1 MIPQRETALGQGNP
15 LKLASK
21 WYGPFKIIQT
31 VGKRACKLHLP
42 EGALLHDVFHVSHL
56 KKHIGPKAI
65 PSANLPLVTP
75 SGMIKY
81 SPVSILQRR
90 QVPRSAG
97 DYDVAVPQWLIQ
109 WEGMTEAEATWE
121 DAKFFTKTFLE
132 FKP

>member
-1 MIPQRETALGQGNP
+1 M
-15 LKLASK
+15 
-21 WYGPFKIIQT
+21 QT
-31 VGKRACKLHLP
+31 VGKRAYKLQLP
-42 EGALLHDVFHVSHL
+42 EGTLFHVVFHVSHL

-121 DAKFFTKTFLE
+121 DVEFITKTFPE